1 MKKAIIFA
9 LAFVMVIGVSAMA
22 TETRTVVM
30 GQNNHIM
37 LDDANVW
44 LYPSRI
50 NNYPNIATAEANWDY
65 DDMYNVG
72 VNWKFGEE
80 NPWVLGTYFSTN
92 GEYLPI
98 SYSGDLLGNIDYL
111 GGYYYP
117 ETAAKQQYITYGT
130 GRSFDLLY
138 GRKLGTFNFGF
149 GFGYNNASVK
159 SEFANDQT
167 EESFSQYTFSLG
179 ITPDAGNWDVAAH
192 IAMGSWTDKDAQGA
206 DESESDGYSDIAL
219 LGRYFHK
226 MNNTVTLVPHAM
238 VGFGSRGEKYTGVH
252 ADDGEDYK
260 ETLTMFEFGAG
271 INYTPVTNVLALL
284 DFGFSYSKLK
294 AEIEGGG
301 EGSQSYT
308 SLPYW
313 RLGLEGEV
321 FNWLDVR
328 AGATSDWQS
337 YSVEDLSKEKYM
349 VNETYLGAGLNFNRL
364 HIDTYMDP
372 EILLDGFNF
381 ISGSTDQDDLNFQ
394 VSVLYEM
401 F

>member
-1 MKKAIIFA
+1 MKKAIILA

-92 GEYLPI
+92 GEYYPQG
-98 SYSGDLLGNIDYL
+98 YTGNPLGNMSYL
-111 GGYYYP
+111 YYGP
-117 ETAAKQQYITYGT
+117 SMDAAAKQQYITYGT

-149 GFGYNNASVK
+149 GLGYNHASYK
-159 SEFANDQT
+159 SEESGDET
-167 EESFSQYTFSLG
+167 EEAFTQYTVSLG

-192 IAMGSWTDKDAQGA
+192 IAMGSWTDKDSDGA
-206 DESESDGYSDIAL
+206 DQSESDGYSDIAI

-238 VGFGSRGEKYTGVH
+238 IAFGSRGEKFTGDYE
-252 ADDGEDYK
+252 ANTDYK
-260 ETLTMFEFGAG
+260 EKLTSFEVGVG
-271 INYTPVTNVLALL
+271 MNYTPVTNVLAVL
-284 DFGFSYSKLK
+284 DFGFWQDKLK
-294 AEIEGGG
+294 YETEGAEDET
-301 EGSQSYT
+301 ESWT
-308 SLPYW
+308 SFPYW

-328 AGATSDWQS
+328 AGATSDWGG
-337 YSVEDLSKEKYM
+337 YKWEDNYKYGSIM
-349 VNETYLGAGLNFNRL
+349 NETYFGAGLNFNRL